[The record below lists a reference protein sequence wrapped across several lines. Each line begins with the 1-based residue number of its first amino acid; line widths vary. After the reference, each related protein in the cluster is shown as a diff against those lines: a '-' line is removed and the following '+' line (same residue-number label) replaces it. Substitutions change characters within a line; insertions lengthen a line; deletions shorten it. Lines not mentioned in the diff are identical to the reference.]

1 MADKLLLV
9 EDERAQRLLYKQV
22 LEEEGYQVFD
32 AKNGGEALEIVMKHD
47 PDLAILDIR
56 LIGEDGLDLMG
67 KLLSINPDLPVIL
80 HTAYAV
86 WKDNFRG
93 RLADAYVIKSSDM
106 EELKA
111 KVRELL
117 ADRTASA

>member
-1 MADKLLLV
+1 MKAKLLLV
-9 EDERAQRLLYKQV
+9 EDERSQRLLYKQV

-32 AKNGGEALEIVMKHD
+32 AKNSAEALEIMMKHD

-56 LIGEDGLDLMG
+56 LTGEDGLELMG
-67 KLLSINPDLPVIL
+67 KLLSINEDLPIIL
-80 HTAYAV
+80 HTAYGV

-106 EELKA
+106 VELKQKVEELLQARKTNA
-111 KVRELL
+111 
-117 ADRTASA
+117 